1 MTLPTLNEIVIE
13 SLNFFT
19 KTPPLKLDISKF
31 SLPFVVG
38 SGNALSTGKILFSG
52 KAAIFAD
59 ESTFALMVKSYKSV
73 IDNGLI
79 TDALVISASGEKDSI
94 WELELAKK
102 LHLKTTL
109 LTCKPK
115 STAAGIA
122 DTVHTYKSISEPYT
136 YNTSTYLGMI
146 LSTTGEKVLD
156 IKECIHALKLPANFG
171 DFGDYEAYAFL
182 LPDEFIHICPM
193 IEIKRDELFGPHVM
207 IRAVTQGHA
216 RHAKFVHPWE
226 KELVISVGTKNEF
239 FGNPNHRWDISM
251 PQSAS
256 FGTMIAVT
264 YYLCGLIQKAKP
276 AYFMQNIENFCLDYG
291 PKAYGRPEK
300 FDVIVPANG

>member
-1 MTLPTLNEIVIE
+1 MEIPTLDQIVIE
-13 SLNFFT
+13 TVDFFAH
-19 KTPPLKLDISKF
+19 TPPPSFDISKF

-52 KAAIFAD
+52 QAAIFAD
-59 ESTFALMVKSYKSV
+59 ESTFASMVKSYQPV
-73 IDNGLI
+73 IEKGLI
-79 TDALVISASGEKDSI
+79 TDVVVISASGEKDSV

-102 LHLKTTL
+102 LKLKTTL

-115 STAAGIA
+115 STASDIA
-122 DTVHTYKSISEPYT
+122 DTVYTYKSIAEPYT

-146 LSTTGEKVLD
+146 LSTTGEKAQD
-156 IKECIHALKLPANFG
+156 IKACIDTLQIPANFRE
-171 DFGDYEAYAFL
+171 YEAYAFL
-182 LPDEFIHICPM
+182 LPDEYIYVGPM

-239 FGNPNHRWDISM
+239 FGDPDHRWEIPL
-251 PQSAS
+251 PQNAR
-256 FGTMIAVT
+256 FGTMIALT
-264 YYLCGLIQKAKP
+264 YYLCGQIQRAKP
-276 AYFMQNIENFCLDYG
+276 NYFMQHIIGFCTDYG
-291 PKAYGRPEK
+291 PKAYGKPEV
-300 FDVIVPANG
+300 FDVIVPASA

>member
-1 MTLPTLNEIVIE
+1 MTLPTLDEIVIE
-13 SLNFFT
+13 SLDFFA
-19 KTPPLKLDISKF
+19 KTPPPKLDISKF

-59 ESTFALMVKSYKSV
+59 ESTFTPMVKSYKSV

-79 TDALVISASGEKDSI
+79 TDVVVISASGEKDSI
-94 WELELAKK
+94 WELELAKQLK
-102 LHLKTTL
+102 LKTTL
-109 LTCKPK
+109 LTCKPN
-115 STAAGIA
+115 SSAAKIA
-122 DTVHTYKSISEPYT
+122 DSVYTYKSIAEPYT

-146 LSTTGEKVLD
+146 LSTTGEKATD
-156 IKECIHALKLPANFG
+156 IIAFLQSIKIPVNFET
-171 DFGDYEAYAFL
+171 YEAYAFL

-226 KELVISVGTKNEF
+226 KEFVISVGTKNDF

-251 PQSAS
+251 PQFAS
-256 FGTMIAVT
+256 FGTMIAVV

-300 FDVIVPANG
+300 FDVIVPANE